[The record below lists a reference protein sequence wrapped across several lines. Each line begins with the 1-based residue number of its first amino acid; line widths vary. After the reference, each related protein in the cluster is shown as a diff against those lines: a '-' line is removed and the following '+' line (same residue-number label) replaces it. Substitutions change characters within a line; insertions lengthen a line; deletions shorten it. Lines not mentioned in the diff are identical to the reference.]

1 SSDLS
6 LRARTCGARSSGTT
20 AATGATAARSTAR
33 RPESAGEVLLDE
45 PHARGIDGSRRR
57 AGAPHLARGQH
68 DELLAAPR
76 DGARETVRV
85 LPPLQRA
92 VARRGVRA
100 VPAHPG
106 R

>member
-45 PHARGIDGSRRR
+45 PHDRGIVGSRRR
-57 AGAPHLARGQH
+57 AEAPHLARGQH
-68 DELLAAPR
+68 DELLEVPR

-85 LPPLQRA
+85 LRLFQRA
-92 VARRGVRA
+92 VERGGVRA
-100 VPAHPG
+100 VHAHL
-106 R
+106 